1 MTEEQIKDFIR
12 DVQQLH
18 YDTIDKA
25 NQNTITDHGAFEEW
39 ATKMAHLHTNITV
52 SLIFD
57 IQEANEDSK

>member
-18 YDTIDKA
+18 YDTIFKA
-25 NQNTITDHGAFEEW
+25 NQSNITDHESFDKW
-39 ATKMAHLHTNITV
+39 ATKMAQLHTNVTV

-57 IQEANEDSK
+57 IQDENSK